1 MKCCEIIDT
10 YECVCSK
17 CFSCHDSC
25 YFHLYNFCRVQCI
38 FAKNIVNGHDLD
50 TDLWWIFK
58 RLFNLLLYLVFSCD
72 FRKTRKNIF
81 AWIFSL
87 IVIDT
92 HLHSVLYSKIYQRL
106 QIILCSTMRLF
117 ISAQIIQLA
126 IAIKVLIE
134 SSCLVL
140 KPT

>member
-1 MKCCEIIDT
+1 MCVANVSHAMTHVIFT
-10 YECVCSK
+10 YTIFVEFK
-17 CFSCHDSC
+17 
-25 YFHLYNFCRVQCI
+25 CI

-50 TDLWWIFK
+50 TDLK
-58 RLFNLLLYLVFSCD
+58 A
-72 FRKTRKNIF
+72 RKNIF

-92 HLHSVLYSKIYQRL
+92 HLHSVLYSKIYQKL